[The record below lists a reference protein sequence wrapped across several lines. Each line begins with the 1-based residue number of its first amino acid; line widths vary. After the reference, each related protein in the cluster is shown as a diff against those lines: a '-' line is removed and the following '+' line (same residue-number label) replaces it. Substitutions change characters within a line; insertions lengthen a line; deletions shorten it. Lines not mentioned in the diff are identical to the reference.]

1 MRNLTISL
9 ILAVIGAVFV
19 LGLLLSLLYGKY
31 SEKPTGEQPDLIAYK
46 KIGRNLIE
54 HLDPAADLLEQLESF
69 EHLSGLST
77 NLETL
82 EDFPVPAPL
91 IESFIA
97 GEPLALQSDETSQT
111 SQIVSL
117 NYFWPATNQIITL
130 SGLELLKADTD
141 NTNLNIGLTLA
152 FYIGLLGI
160 LMLWLTPLIRRLAL
174 LRHTTRA
181 FGKGDLESRISPDR
195 ASYLADIEQEFN
207 RMADRIQ
214 TLMADNKLLSRAV
227 SHDLKTPLAR
237 LRFGIDLLADSTNTD
252 KRTKYHL
259 RLEKDL
265 TDMEMLVNSLL
276 SYARLEEATIAL
288 DWQRIDLNTYVRD
301 LLPEEHS
308 QRNIQF
314 IPSNLSTTTNKS
326 SNIHR
331 HTYIKADPRYLSM
344 LINNILNNA
353 IKYSHSQIILTVS
366 HEFDNIILYIED
378 DGPGIKATE
387 RDHVLKPFYR
397 SQEEQTTAIQG
408 HGMGLAI
415 AARVAQWHSA
425 SLTINQS
432 NKLGG
437 AAVKLA
443 FPSAKDS

>member
-1 MRNLTISL
+1 MRNLTVSL
-9 ILAVIGAVFV
+9 ILAVIGAVFI

-31 SEKPTGEQPDLIAYK
+31 SEKPAGEQPDLIAYK
-46 KIGRNLIE
+46 MIGYNLIKR
-54 HLDPAADLLEQLESF
+54 LDPAADLPKQLQSF
-69 EHLSGLST
+69 KHFSGLSA
-77 NLETL
+77 NVQAL
-82 EDFPVPAPL
+82 EDFPVPPPL
-91 IESFIA
+91 KKSFIA
-97 GEPLALQSDETSQT
+97 GEPLALQSEEKSEVNQT
-111 SQIVSL
+111 VSL
-117 NYFWPATNQIITL
+117 NYFWPATNQVLTL
-130 SGLELLKADTD
+130 SGLELSIADSE

-160 LMLWLTPLIRRLAL
+160 LMLWLTPLIRRLVL
-174 LRHTTRA
+174 LRNTTRA
-181 FGKGDLESRISPDR
+181 FGKGDLETRINPDR
-195 ASYLADIEQEFN
+195 TSYLADIEKEFN
-207 RMADRIQ
+207 HMADRIQ
-214 TLMADNKLLSRAV
+214 ALMADNKLLSRAV

-237 LRFGIDLLADSTNTD
+237 LRFGIDLLADSTDTD

-308 QRNIQF
+308 QRSIQF
-314 IPSNLSTTTNKS
+314 IPSDSSTTTNKS

-366 HEFDNIILYIED
+366 HELDNIILYIED
-378 DGPGIKATE
+378 DGPGIKASE

-397 SQEEQTTAIQG
+397 SKEENTATIQG

-415 AARVAQWHSA
+415 ATRIAQWHSA

-432 NKLGG
+432 KTLGG

-443 FPSAKDS
+443 FLSAKDS

>member
-1 MRNLTISL
+1 VRNLTISL

-31 SEKPTGEQPDLIAYK
+31 SEKPSGEQPDLIAYK
-46 KIGRNLIE
+46 KIGHHLIK
-54 HLDPAADLLEQLESF
+54 HLDPTVDLPEQLRPF
-69 EHLSGLST
+69 EYFSGLST
-77 NLETL
+77 SIQAL
-82 EDFPVPAPL
+82 EDFPVPAQL
-91 IESFIA
+91 KESFIA
-97 GEPLALQSDETSQT
+97 GAPLVLQSDETPDIN
-111 SQIVSL
+111 QIVSL
-117 NYFWPATNQIITL
+117 NYFWLATNQVLTL
-130 SGLELLKADTD
+130 SDLELSKADMD

-160 LMLWLTPLIRRLAL
+160 LMLWLTPLIRRLVL
-174 LRHTTRA
+174 LRNTTRA
-181 FGKGDLESRISPDR
+181 FGKGDLESRINPDR

-214 TLMADNKLLSRAV
+214 ALMADNKLLSRAV

-237 LRFGIDLLADSTNTD
+237 LRFGIDLLVDSTDTD
-252 KRTKYHL
+252 KRTKYHS

-265 TDMEMLVNSLL
+265 TDMEMLINSLL
-276 SYARLEEATIAL
+276 SYARLEEAAIAL

-308 QRNIQF
+308 QRSIQF

-366 HEFDNIILYIED
+366 HEFDNIILHIED
-378 DGPGIKATE
+378 DGPGIKTSE

-397 SQEEQTTAIQG
+397 SKEENTATIQG

-415 AARVAQWHSA
+415 ATRIAQWHSA

-432 NKLGG
+432 KILGG

-443 FPSAKDS
+443 FLSAKDS

>member
-1 MRNLTISL
+1 MRNLTVSL

-31 SEKPTGEQPDLIAYK
+31 SEKPAGEQPDLIAYK

-54 HLDPAADLLEQLESF
+54 HLDPAADLLDQLESF

-77 NLETL
+77 SLQTL
-82 EDFPVPAPL
+82 EDFPVPTPL
-91 IESFIA
+91 KESFIA

-111 SQIVSL
+111 NQTVSL
-117 NYFWPATNQIITL
+117 NYYWPATNQVLTL
-130 SGLELLKADTD
+130 SGLALLKADTD
-141 NTNLNIGLTLA
+141 NTNLDIGLTLA

-160 LMLWLTPLIRRLAL
+160 LMLWLTPLIRRLVL
-174 LRHTTRA
+174 LRNTTRA
-181 FGKGDLESRISPDR
+181 FGKGDLKSRINPDR

-214 TLMADNKLLSRAV
+214 ALMADNKLLSRAV

-237 LRFGIDLLADSTNTD
+237 LRFGIDLLADSTDTD

-288 DWQRIDLNTYVRD
+288 DWQRIDLNTYVRE

-308 QRNIQF
+308 QRSIQF
-314 IPSNLSTTTNKS
+314 IPSNLSITTNKS
-326 SNIHR
+326 STILR
-331 HTYIKADPRYLSM
+331 HNYIKADPRYLSM

-366 HEFDNIILYIED
+366 HELDNIILYIED

-397 SQEEQTTAIQG
+397 SQDEKTATIQG

-415 AARVAQWHSA
+415 ATRIAQWHSA

-432 NKLGG
+432 KILGG